1 MTRHD
6 PALPAPGFLRNK
18 LIGILLLVLLL
29 FPFFIHIPRSL
40 NHHPVIS
47 PIGDQVHIFLFGAIY
62 LLLYWF
68 GPLRGRLW
76 RAAIASAV
84 MGGSVEFLQMLVGRQ
99 ALFADFLLDLLGIGL
114 VAGFILWRGYRRQSG
129 KWLFLLLLLSLPIQL
144 YYLPWRIAASL
155 HARDLFPVLADF
167 ESYGDRYLWAKNM
180 NGKLSY
186 PRLHEESQGEGT
198 VLQVFGDASSNWPGA
213 TMRRFPEDWSAYT
226 ELKMDVRMAEGGGD
240 SLKFG
245 LRLDDYEGV
254 KEQRW
259 TAQTFHAGKE
269 WRTITMPI
277 ANRQLWNSDRD
288 LNIHEMDR
296 LIIYF
301 AKPTDP
307 VAIEVDN
314 IRLE

>member
-1 MTRHD
+1 MSRPE

-18 LIGILLLVLLL
+18 LIGILLLILLL

-76 RAAIASAV
+76 MAAIVSAV
-84 MGGSVEFLQMLVGRQ
+84 MGGAVEFLQLLVGRQ
-99 ALFADFLLDLLGIGL
+99 ALFSDFLLDLLGIGL
-114 VAGFILWRGYRRQSG
+114 VAGFILWRGHGRQAG

-144 YYLPWRIAASL
+144 YYLPWRIAATY

-167 ESYGDRYLWAKNM
+167 ESYGDRYLWAPNM
-180 NGKLSY
+180 DGELTY
-186 PRLHEESQGEGT
+186 PRRDDTPGGEGT
-198 VLQVFGDASSNWPGA
+198 VLHLFGDASSHWPGA
-213 TMRRFPEDWSAYT
+213 TMRRFPEDWSGYT
-226 ELKMDVRMAEGGGD
+226 ELKMDVRMAEGPGD
-240 SLKFG
+240 SVKFG
-245 LRLDDYEGV
+245 LRLDDYDGV
-254 KEQRW
+254 KEQVW
-259 TAQTFHAGKE
+259 TAQTFHASDQ

-277 ANRQLWNSDRD
+277 ANRQLWNSDRN
-288 LNIHEMDR
+288 LNPVEMDR

-301 AKPTDP
+301 GKPQEP
-307 VAIEVDN
+307 VAVEVDN